1 MSPQPASCYLLFIF
15 SLKAEENPTIDPKH
29 EKNATA
35 PGLANEATLK
45 LLPIRVSHLCLRSAY
60 LHRGNALAAL
70 GREDEA
76 KDSYE
81 MVFPMLKEEP
91 RCGRLDWE
99 RSSLYVNIGN
109 TFSRRGDYD
118 KANESYNIAEKLGR
132 DHMEAEEGNRIEGMG
147 MVIVAMRARAFA
159 LKKAGREDE
168 GKTVL
173 KDVIEMQIKLNAENE
188 KKKAEEAAKATAEG
202 EAAAA
207 QPVAV
212 S

>member
-1 MSPQPASCYLLFIF
+1 LQ
-15 SLKAEENPTIDPKH
+15 AEENPTIDPKS

-76 KDSYE
+76 RESYE
-81 MVFPMLKEEP
+81 KVFPMLEQEP

-99 RSSLYVNIGN
+99 RTSLYVNIGN
-109 TFSRRGDYD
+109 TFSRQGDFA
-118 KANESYNIAEKLGR
+118 KADASYSVAEKLGR
-132 DHMEAEEGNRIEGMG
+132 DHMEMEAGNRIDGMG
-147 MVIVAMRARAFA
+147 MVIVAMRGRAFA
-159 LKKAGREDE
+159 LKKDGREDE
-168 GKTVL
+168 GKKIL
-173 KDVIEMQIKLNAENE
+173 REVIGMQLKLNEENEKKENE
-188 KKKAEEAAKATAEG
+188 KKKAEEEAKKLEEEAQNGAAVT
-202 EAAAA
+202 